1 MTTLATSGKAH
12 IEQTFKELDLSN
24 QELMQKEFDGCR
36 FINCNFS
43 EAKFNKCRFC
53 DCEFINCNLS
63 LISVKDCT
71 FIDTVFE
78 SCKIIGV
85 NWTQAAWPQ
94 IKLCAPLQFFK
105 CTINYSSFLGLYLR
119 EIAIVE
125 CTAHDVDFREADL
138 TQADFS
144 QTDLTKSLFVKTN
157 LTKANFSYANNYS
170 INVYANEIKRAKFM
184 LPEAAN
190 LLYGLDIELVEP

>member
-1 MTTLATSGKAH
+1 MTTTAVLEKTH
-12 IEQTFKELDLSN
+12 IEQTFKELDLSK
-24 QELMQKEFDGCR
+24 QELIQKEFDGCT
-36 FINCNFS
+36 FINCSFS
-43 EAKFNKCRFC
+43 GTKFNKCRFY
-53 DCEFINCNLS
+53 DCKFINCNLS
-63 LISVKDCT
+63 LISVKNCT

-105 CTINYSSFLGLYLR
+105 CTINDSSFLGLYLK

-138 TQADFS
+138 TQADFN
-144 QTDLTKSLFVKTN
+144 QTDLSKSLFVKTN
-157 LTKANFSYANNYS
+157 LTKANFSYASNYS
-170 INVYANEIKRAKFM
+170 INVFVNEIKKAKFM

-190 LLYGLDIELVEP
+190 LLYGLGIELAEP